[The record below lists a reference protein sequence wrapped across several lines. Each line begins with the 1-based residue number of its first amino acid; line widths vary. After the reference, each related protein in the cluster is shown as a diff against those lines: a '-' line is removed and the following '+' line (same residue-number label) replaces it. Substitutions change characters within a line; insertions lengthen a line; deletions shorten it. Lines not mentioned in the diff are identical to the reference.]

1 MTYTMARIKEFKD
14 YYKILNISDSA
25 NQEEIK
31 KSIRNMVE
39 FLKTEEGV
47 TREGVNPYYEKIIKD
62 MEEVSK

>member
-1 MTYTMARIKEFKD
+1 MTEDFK
-14 YYKILNISDSA
+14 KNKA
-25 NQEEIK
+25 NRHQEEIK

-39 FLKTEEGV
+39 FLKTETGV

>member
-1 MTYTMARIKEFKD
+1 MTEKFGKD
-14 YYKILNISDSA
+14 KADRNK
-25 NQEEIK
+25 EEIR

-39 FLKTEEGV
+39 LLKTEEGV